1 MLVSPAMKGEMDT
14 DLPGEGRAANVA
26 VAQVIKPASLGFIGC
41 GNMAQAMLSAFLKK
55 DEVARSSDL
64 VFLCVKPHLLTP
76 VLADLLPLENN
87 HSPLFISVVTGVSLS
102 DLEEVCLCA

>member
-1 MLVSPAMKGEMDT
+1 MLPPT
-14 DLPGEGRAANVA
+14 
-26 VAQVIKPASLGFIGC
+26 
-41 GNMAQAMLSAFLKK
+41 

-87 HSPLFISVVTGVSLS
+87 HSPLFVSVVTGVSLS
-102 DLEEVCLCA
+102 DLEEVCLCADVLL